1 MDKPEAASEQA
12 RRPYELP
19 AIVSEQIFET
29 TALACAKRQGQG
41 AKCNVRPKS
50 S

>member
-12 RRPYELP
+12 RRPYEPP

-29 TALACAKRQGQG
+29 TVLACAKRQGQG
-41 AKCNVRPKS
+41 SKCLFRSKS